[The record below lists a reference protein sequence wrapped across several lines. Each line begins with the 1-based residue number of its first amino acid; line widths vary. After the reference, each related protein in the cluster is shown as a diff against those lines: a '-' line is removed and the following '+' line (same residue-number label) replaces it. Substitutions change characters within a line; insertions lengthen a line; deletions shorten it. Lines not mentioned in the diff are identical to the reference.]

1 MTTRVSTR
9 PLATPFVGHRPLLIL
24 AAVMAVSAAAIG
36 LLAMLDPREVLGQNL
51 WFKPLK
57 FSISISAYALTLAW
71 LITQVRRF
79 RRVAVVGGNITAGAL
94 ALEQVIIVGAAATGT
109 TSHFNVSTALH
120 TTLWAVMAASIATVW
135 LIGLVVGV
143 LLILSPGPDPARNLA
158 IRAGVFIGLTG
169 MAVAFLMTGP
179 TSEQL
184 NDFQGIAGAHAV
196 GVPDGGAGLPFL
208 GWSTEGGDLRVPHF
222 VGMHALQ
229 ALPLGLLALEWASA
243 RVPILRDPQVRLR
256 LIRIAAIAVAGML
269 GLLTWQAL
277 AGQPVTA
284 PAGAILGV
292 GSALTLA
299 TVVAVAVVL
308 ARARP

>member
-1 MTTRVSTR
+1 MTTAPPDTR
-9 PLATPFVGHRPLLIL
+9 GLVAHRPLLVL
-24 AAVMAVSAAAIG
+24 AVLMAVCAAATA
-36 LLAMLDPREVLGQNL
+36 LLSLLDPREVLGQNL

-57 FSISISAYALTLAW
+57 FSLSIAIYALALSW
-71 LITQVRRF
+71 LIGQVRRF
-79 RRVAVVGGNITAGAL
+79 RRAAVVGGTITAGAL
-94 ALEQVIIVGAAATGT
+94 ALEQVIIIGAAATGT

-120 TTLWAVMAASIATVW
+120 TTLWAIMAASIVTVW
-135 LIGLVVGV
+135 LIGLGVGV

-158 IRAGVFIGLTG
+158 IRAGVFIGLAG

-208 GWSTEGGDLRVPHF
+208 GWSTEAGDLRVPHF
-222 VGMHALQ
+222 IGMHALQ
-229 ALPLGLLALEWASA
+229 ALPLLLVALEWGAG
-243 RVPILRDPQVRLR
+243 RVAALRRPEVRFR
-256 LIRIAAIAVAGML
+256 LMAIASTGFAGML
-269 GLLTWQAL
+269 VLLTGQAL

-284 PAGAILGV
+284 PTGAVLTTGGLLALGTAV
-292 GSALTLA
+292 SAT
-299 TVVAVAVVL
+299 VVL